1 MSEERIQNITSPQPE
16 EQEIDLIELAQKV
29 WASRKLVFKAC
40 GIAALVGLVVAFSI
54 PKEYSTSVTL
64 APESGGK
71 SGGGSMG
78 ALAAMAGI
86 NLGTS
91 SGEDAL
97 SPELYPDI
105 VSSTP
110 FLIELFDVK
119 VKDQKAKVDTTLYAY
134 LKEEQ
139 RSPWWSAIFSAP
151 FKVLGWTLSLF
162 KDEPEEGDAKL
173 DPFRLTKDESAIADA
188 LSKRISVSVDKKT
201 GVTTLSVTMQDP
213 LISASLTDTV
223 MHCLQNYITDYR
235 TNKARHD
242 LAFTEK
248 LYGEAKASYESAQK
262 KYANFV
268 DANQNIIL
276 LSYRAEQERLQNE
289 MNLAYQVYTQVSQQL
304 QMARAK
310 VQEITP
316 VYTVVQ
322 PATVPLKPAKPNKLM
337 ILIGFMFLA
346 GVGSVG
352 NTYQYTPA
360 IRENEYKRHFMS
372 SVVRNYFENSYK
384 EMVSFFV
391 KDQKLST
398 DDLKDIIEMIEKGK
412 DN

>member
-262 KYANFV
+262 KYAKFCRCKPEY
-268 DANQNIIL
+268 NIAE
-276 LSYRAEQERLQNE
+276 LSRR
-289 MNLAYQVYTQVSQQL
+289 
-304 QMARAK
+304 ARAFT
-310 VQEITP
+310 E
-316 VYTVVQ
+316 
-322 PATVPLKPAKPNKLM
+322 
-337 ILIGFMFLA
+337 
-346 GVGSVG
+346 
-352 NTYQYTPA
+352 
-360 IRENEYKRHFMS
+360 
-372 SVVRNYFENSYK
+372 
-384 EMVSFFV
+384 
-391 KDQKLST
+391 
-398 DDLKDIIEMIEKGK
+398 
-412 DN
+412 

>member
-1 MSEERIQNITSPQPE
+1 MSIPIAGNGFQVGDGRSGE
-16 EQEIDLIELAQKV
+16 
-29 WASRKLVFKAC
+29 LVFGTMAAPQTATATATLTTAQIL
-40 GIAALVGLVVAFSI
+40 GGVLVGNPSTSAATYTLPTVADTEAALASLGGLKTNQCFELVI
-54 PKEYSTSVTL
+54 
-64 APESGGK
+64 
-71 SGGGSMG
+71 
-78 ALAAMAGI
+78 I

-173 DPFRLTKDESAIADA
+173 DPFRLTRDESAIADA

-352 NTYQYTPA
+352 W
-360 IRENEYKRHFMS
+360 IL
-372 SVVRNYFENSYK
+372 
-384 EMVSFFV
+384 FV
-391 KDQKLST
+391 KDL
-398 DDLKDIIEMIEKGK
+398 LKGWKKQTI
-412 DN
+412 